1 MKKLLRSGPVQACLG
16 FLLWLYLDLIVRTI
30 RWTRIAEAD
39 MVAQINS
46 GEGTIGCFWHEG
58 VPLSITAKS
67 TVKGHETRIMI
78 SLSADGEFVA
88 AAMRG
93 HGMDSIRGSSAKKS
107 DRAKAKGGVA
117 AFREALDFLG
127 KGNVLAIAPD
137 GPRGPARQFSVGVV
151 QIAKRSQ
158 AGVFLMGLAA
168 SPQKRLGTW
177 DRLKLPRPFG
187 RGVIVWD
194 GPYRCPPDADAAAL
208 EALANDWGS
217 RLDAATARAEAA
229 LDQSNPA

>member
-1 MKKLLRSGPVQACLG
+1 LKGLLRSRPVQSLFG
-16 FLLWLYLDLIVRTI
+16 FVLWLYLDLIVRTI
-30 RWTRIAEAD
+30 RWTRIDEPL

-46 GEGTIGCFWHEG
+46 GAGTIGCFWHEG
-58 VPLSITAKS
+58 VPLSITAKP

-93 HGMDSIRGSSAKKS
+93 HGMDSIRGSSGKKS

-137 GPRGPARQFSVGVV
+137 GPRGPAREFSIGVV

-168 SPQKRLGTW
+168 HPQKRLGTW

-187 RGVIVWD
+187 RGAIVWD
-194 GPYRCPPDADAAAL
+194 GPYHCPPDADADSMAAL
-208 EALANDWGS
+208 AEDWAQ
-217 RLDAATARAEAA
+217 RLNAATARAEAV
-229 LDQSNPA
+229 LG